1 MCVGVFCVSVCAPVC
16 VSVCLCVDL
25 CVCLCQS
32 VCISLCLGGALKI
45 SLFGILIYVD
55 ETGNIEEMERKFYS
69 NCDQDLED
77 VTEKEGD
84 GRY

>member
-1 MCVGVFCVSVCAPVC
+1 MSVCECVC
-16 VSVCLCVDL
+16 VSLCPSK
-25 CVCLCQS
+25 S
-32 VCISLCLGGALKI
+32 VSLCLHVYGFGGALKI
-45 SLFGILIYVD
+45 PLFGILIYVD
-55 ETGNIEEMERKFYS
+55 ETGCIEEMERKFYS

>member
-1 MCVGVFCVSVCAPVC
+1 M
-16 VSVCLCVDL
+16 

-32 VCISLCLGGALKI
+32 GKSVSVCLHVYVFGGVLKI
-45 SLFGILIYVD
+45 SLFGILICVD

-69 NCDQDLED
+69 NCDQDSKD

-84 GRY
+84 GRYLLFAAM